1 MQNEKIIAREPLLD
15 ADHRVQ
21 AYELVAQDRDQ
32 GLSCD
37 EVISAIAAQAASF
50 LVDEEDGWL
59 LGKQKIF
66 LEATPALLA
75 SGTLKQM
82 PANAVSLS
90 LTMAELAESAAQ
102 ESIKQLHAQGYGISL
117 RDVGSLIPSD
127 AVAAQLAQAHSALR
141 SLTAVELDGAALDI
155 AAQADALRQAR
166 PHLQLVARHV
176 LEWERAEACLAAGVP
191 VFAGKIYLA
200 PPAVKQKSSFAPTQ
214 STILQLMDMVR
225 QEADVRSLEAILKRD
240 AALSFKLLRYINS
253 VGFGLGSEIHS
264 VQHAVNVLG
273 YATLYKWLALLL
285 GTTATGAGSA
295 ALMETAVIRGRF
307 AELLGAGLLP
317 KNELENLFVTG
328 MFSVLDKLL
337 GLPLNQILSNI
348 RLPDNVAQALLT
360 GDGIYGPFLAL
371 VRACET
377 HDGQAQELADA
388 LFLAPAQV
396 NKAHLSALAWSQG
409 LQL

>member
-15 ADHRVQ
+15 AHHLVQ

-32 GLSCD
+32 GLSGD
-37 EVISAIAAQAASF
+37 EVITAIASRAAEG
-50 LVDEEDGWL
+50 LVSKEGSWL
-59 LGKQKIF
+59 LARQRMF
-66 LEATPALLA
+66 LEATPGLLA
-75 SGTLKQM
+75 SDTLKHLPPQ
-82 PANAVSLS
+82 AVSLS
-90 LTMAELAESAAQ
+90 LTMAELAEPANQ
-102 ESIKQLHAQGYGISL
+102 ESLHHLHARGYGISL
-117 RDVGSLIPSD
+117 RDVGSLIQVE
-127 AVAAQLAQAHSALR
+127 AVASQLAQAHA
-141 SLTAVELDGAALDI
+141 SLKAVTAIELDGDAPAIASQAAL
-155 AAQADALRQAR
+155 LRKSR
-166 PHLQLVARHV
+166 PQISLLARHV
-176 LEWERAEACLAAGVP
+176 LNWERAEICLASGVP
-191 VFAGKIYLA
+191 VFAGRIYLA
-200 PPAVKQKSSFAPTQ
+200 PPAASQKSAFTPTQ

-264 VQHAVNVLG
+264 VQHAVTLLG
-273 YATLYKWLALLL
+273 YSTLYKWLALLL
-285 GTTATGAGSA
+285 ATTATGVGSV

-307 AELLGAGLLP
+307 AELLGEGLLP

-337 GLPLNQILSNI
+337 GMPLEQILGHI
-348 RLPDNVAQALLT
+348 RLPDSVAQALLS

-377 HDGQAQELADA
+377 HDGQAQNLADD
-388 LFLAPAQV
+388 LFLSPAQV
-396 NKAHLSALAWSQG
+396 NHAHLSALAWSQG